1 MPDFLK
7 AMEAAIANLNIF
19 FQSTIIKPR
28 DFPYN
33 SLKLSFCSILLILH
47 LVQMYEAER
56 DKCDNIHF
64 KQNQCFKLQEHK
76 VSSF

>member
-33 SLKLSFCSILLILH
+33 
-47 LVQMYEAER
+47 
-56 DKCDNIHF
+56 
-64 KQNQCFKLQEHK
+64 
-76 VSSF
+76 